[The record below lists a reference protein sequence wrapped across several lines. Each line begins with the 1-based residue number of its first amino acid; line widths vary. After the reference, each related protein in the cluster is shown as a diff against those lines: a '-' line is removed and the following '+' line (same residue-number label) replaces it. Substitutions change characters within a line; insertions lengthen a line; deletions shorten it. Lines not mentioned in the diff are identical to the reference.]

1 MTQTDKPWTRGANRE
16 FIKLILENELLF
28 GTDHKSDGKSCQTGL
43 KNIKKKRNLSF
54 LFLFILR
61 QFFVIVYL
69 YELTLSY
76 VSVCIHCAS

>member
-43 KNIKKKRNLSF
+43 KNIKKNRETSAFYFYSSLGSS
-54 LFLFILR
+54 LL
-61 QFFVIVYL
+61 
-69 YELTLSY
+69 
-76 VSVCIHCAS
+76 